1 MNDNVPDSIISTRN
15 VKIELG
21 LEKLRSKK
29 VTTKVH
35 CADTSKIAFV
45 LHQQKDNSTH

>member
-29 VTTKVH
+29 VTIKVH
-35 CADTSKIAFV
+35 CADTSKIAFI
-45 LHQQKDNSTH
+45 LHQ